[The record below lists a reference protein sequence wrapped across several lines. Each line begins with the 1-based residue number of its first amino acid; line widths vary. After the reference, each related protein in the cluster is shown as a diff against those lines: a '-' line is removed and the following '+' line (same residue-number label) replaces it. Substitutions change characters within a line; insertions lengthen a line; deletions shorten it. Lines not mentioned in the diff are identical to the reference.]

1 MVSKRDKSRKAV
13 VEDKIESPTPEPQI
27 NIEELLNKVTL
38 TVVDRLKP
46 DIDNLKVT
54 TEQQIKSITE
64 QLRDQ
69 ITNEMKDLRS
79 HLPQPQQAPTE
90 NYTVPPINNP
100 QPMPQQDG
108 TQQPPQQP
116 MPSIMGM
123 PPELVNILAQLVMRI
138 VAPPNPMNTT
148 NAMNNT
154 FQQATI
160 RKSMANGVFD
170 DWFMQMWKQKIA
182 KEMLGMEIPPE
193 VKRAEEEY
201 MKPLRDVGVNALK
214 RDELEKM
221 HKPQNEEQQ

>member
-38 TVVDRLKP
+38 TVVNKLKP

-100 QPMPQQDG
+100 PPIPEQDEA
-108 TQQPPQQP
+108 QPPSP
-116 MPSIMGM
+116 TLFGIPVDM
-123 PPELVNILAQLVMRI
+123 LAQFAMKIFLPSNSQNTNSAM
-138 VAPPNPMNTT
+138 MNTY
-148 NAMNNT
+148 
-154 FQQATI
+154 QQATI
-160 RKSMANGVFD
+160 RKSMADSVFE
-170 DWFMQMWKQKIA
+170 DWFMKKMKQKMA
-182 KEMLGMEIPPE
+182 KDMLGMTIPKE
-193 VKRAEEEY
+193 VEKADEHY
-201 MKPLRDVGVNALK
+201 MKPLRDVGVNAIK
-214 RDELEKM
+214 QEELEKM
-221 HKPQNEEQQ
+221 HKQHNEEQQ

>member
-13 VEDKIESPTPEPQI
+13 VEDKIESPTPEDLHI
-27 NIEELLNKVTL
+27 HELLDKVTQV
-38 TVVDRLKP
+38 VVDRLKP

-100 QPMPQQDG
+100 QPIPEQDG
-108 TQQPPQQP
+108 TPPQQP

-123 PPELVNILAQLVMRI
+123 PPELVNILAQLLMRI